1 VKYNYFDKEQSS
13 KADKKYP
20 FKADNLF
27 YNKENDCY
35 YCPMGQQMKNIGTVQ
50 SKTKTGFI
58 QNITR
63 YQAASCYGCPLRV
76 SCHKSKGNRI
86 IEINHALKK
95 YKEQVKQNLQSEK
108 GIYHRKKRPADVEPV
123 FANIKNN
130 HQFKRFMLRG
140 IDKVEIETG
149 LLALAH
155 NLRKKVA

>member
-1 VKYNYFDKEQSS
+1 MQIKNI
-13 KADKKYP
+13 P
-20 FKADNLF
+20 FKADTLF
-27 YNKENDCY
+27 YNEHKDCY
-35 YCPMGQQMKNIGTVQ
+35 YCLMGQQMKNIGTTQ
-50 SKTKTGFI
+50 NKTKTGFI

-63 YQAASCYGCPLRV
+63 YQAANCNGCPLRV
-76 SCHKSKGNRI
+76 SCHKSKENRV

-108 GIYHRKKRPADVEPV
+108 GIYHRKKRPADVEPA

-130 HQFKRFMLRG
+130 HQFKRFLLRG

-149 LLALAH
+149 LLGLAH